1 MSDHDEKNDRT
12 RDLKIA
18 KNEASRELASDMRL
32 SVWAISAAAILGL
45 VILAFFL
52 MVK

>member
-1 MSDHDEKNDRT
+1 MSDHDEHDDRT

-18 KNEASRELASDMRL
+18 RNEASRELASDMRL
-32 SVWAISAAAILGL
+32 SVWAISAAAVLGL

-52 MVK
+52 MVN

>member
-1 MSDHDEKNDRT
+1 VSEHEDRI

-18 KNEASRELASDMRL
+18 QNEADRELASDMRL

-45 VILAFFL
+45 IVLAFFL
-52 MVK
+52 MVS